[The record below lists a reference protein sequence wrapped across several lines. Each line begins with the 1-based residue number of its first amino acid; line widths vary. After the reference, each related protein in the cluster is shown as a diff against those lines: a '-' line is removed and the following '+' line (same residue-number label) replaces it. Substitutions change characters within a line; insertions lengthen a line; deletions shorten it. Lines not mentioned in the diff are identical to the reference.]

1 MGMRHA
7 YRADGLHIGG
17 IDSYL
22 DLWEIEK
29 EMNAVIVAFITGG
42 LSLIGVIITN
52 ISSNKKIENQL
63 EVAMAVTNTKLD
75 ALTKQVCFSTTRT
88 IRSASSRCRSSTTC
102 IPATPTRSR
111 TSSRARYT
119 GAARP
124 GRSRR
129 SPAAP

>member
-1 MGMRHA
+1 MAHGHIKRVKRDTSIRLIYIHILLHDLGLRHA
-7 YRADGLHIGG
+7 HGTDGLNIGG

-75 ALTKQVCFSTTRT
+75 ALTKQVEKHNQVIERT
-88 IRSASSRCRSSTTC
+88 YKLEQAVEDLQKK
-102 IPATPTRSR
+102 
-111 TSSRARYT
+111 
-119 GAARP
+119 G
-124 GRSRR
+124 G
-129 SPAAP
+129 